1 MFENYTDILNAAVDK
16 YLLPQSGELESLQSA
31 MYYSASAGG
40 KRIRP
45 AIMIEFGRLCGAA
58 INEILPFALA
68 LEMIHTYSLIHDD
81 LPCMDDDDMRRGKP
95 SCHIKFGEATAL
107 LAGDA
112 LLTDAFKIAMTADV
126 ADKARVVSACKKL
139 AECAGSRGMIGGQVI
154 DLKYENQPATLDT
167 IKQIH
172 LLKTSQLLVAAATI
186 GCILGGAENSKVTA
200 AEEFAKNLGLAFQI
214 KDDIL
219 DVTSTAEVL
228 GKPIGSD
235 MESNKSTYVSL
246 VGLEQAEKDVL
257 LYTKR
262 AIDALIVFGE
272 EAETLRVFANKL
284 VKRTF

>member
-1 MFENYTDILNAAVDK
+1 MFENYTDVLNAAIRQ
-16 YLLPQSGELESLQSA
+16 YLSPNSGELESLQSA

-45 AIMIEFGRLCGAA
+45 AIMLEFGRLCGAA
-58 INEILPFALA
+58 TSEILPFALA

-126 ADKARVVSACKKL
+126 ADKVRVVSACKKL
-139 AECAGSRGMIGGQVI
+139 AECAGSGGMIGGQII
-154 DLKYENQPATLDT
+154 DLKYENQPATLDI

-186 GCILGGAENSKVTA
+186 GCILGGADNSKVAA
-200 AEEFAKNLGLAFQI
+200 AEEFAKKLGLAFQI

-219 DVTSTAEVL
+219 DVIGTVDVL

-235 MESNKSTYVSL
+235 MDANKSTYVSL
-246 VGLEQAEKDVL
+246 VGLEQAEKDVIT
-257 LYTKR
+257 YTKE
-262 AIDALIVFGE
+262 AIEALNVFGE
-272 EAETLRVFANKL
+272 DAEMLKAFANKL
-284 VKRTF
+284 VERTF